1 MFVLE
6 TERPDVMEGGNHKN
20 IGGVTAAGKGDGDGG
35 IGNEKEK
42 KRPLAEMST
51 SEIICKWPYLYIS
64 ISPYL
69 HISISLYLYISVWL
83 IFVSPLSGPLQS

>member
-42 KRPLAEMST
+42 ERPLAEMST

-69 HISISLYLYISVWL
+69 YISVWFICVL
-83 IFVSPLSGPLQS
+83 PLSTLLQS